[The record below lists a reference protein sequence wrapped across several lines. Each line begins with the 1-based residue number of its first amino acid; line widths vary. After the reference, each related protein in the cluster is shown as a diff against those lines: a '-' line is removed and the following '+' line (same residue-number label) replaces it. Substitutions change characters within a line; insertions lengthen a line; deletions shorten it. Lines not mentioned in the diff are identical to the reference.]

1 MISHERCC
9 TNIRMK
15 DYFIPWGVKGISLEE
30 GMLKINLEG
39 RRGGR
44 AFGAA
49 GTSRVSK
56 GGMPE
61 LRK

>member
-1 MISHERCC
+1 
-9 TNIRMK
+9 MK
-15 DYFIPWGVKGISLEE
+15 DYFVPWAVKGISLEE